1 MPKLLYLITED
12 WFFVSHFLPMARAA
26 RAAGFEVVVAT
37 RVRQHGE
44 RIAAEGCRVISL
56 ENERRSF
63 GAFEALRGFF
73 RIARIVRE
81 ERPDI
86 VHCIA
91 LRMVVLGG
99 LAARRGG
106 ARNLVLA
113 PTGLGHLWIDGGLRE
128 RIARGFARIALGRWL
143 RRPGTRYLFENS
155 DDPREFG
162 LDANDAVTIVPGAG
176 VNPSEFPPSPEPAT
190 PPLKVA
196 VVARM
201 IWPKGIAEAA
211 AAVKRARALG
221 ADVELDLYGA
231 PDPSNRRTC
240 TESQLEA
247 LAEPGIRWHGRSND
261 IARVWREH
269 HVAMLLTW
277 YREGVP
283 RSIIEAAA
291 AGRPIITTDVP
302 GCRDL
307 VRDGVEGVVVAPR
320 DVEAAA
326 RALVRLAGDAALRAR
341 LGAAAHARF
350 EERFTEDAVRRT
362 VSDLYLSFGVDKT
375 PSPAQT
381 LR

>member
-37 RVRQHGE
+37 RVRRHGE
-44 RIAAEGCRVISL
+44 AIAAEGCRVVSL
-56 ENERRSF
+56 EHERRSF
-63 GAFEALRGFF
+63 GPFEALRGFL

-99 LAARRGG
+99 LAARWGG
-106 ARNLVLA
+106 AGNLVLA
-113 PTGLGHLWIDGGLRE
+113 PTGLGHLWIDDSVRE
-128 RIARGFARIALGRWL
+128 RIARAFARIAVGRWL

-162 LDANDAVTIVPGAG
+162 LETTDAVTIVPGAG
-176 VNPSEFPPSPEPAT
+176 VNPGEFPPSPEPAA
-190 PPLKVA
+190 PPLRAA

-201 IWPKGIAEAA
+201 IWPKGIAEAV

-240 TESQLEA
+240 TEIELQA

-283 RSIIEAAA
+283 RSLIEAAA
-291 AGRPIITTDVP
+291 AGRPIVTTDVP

-307 VRDGVEGVVVAPR
+307 VRDGKEGVVVAPR

-326 RALVRLAGDAALRAR
+326 RALVALAGDAALRAR

-350 EERFTEDAVRRT
+350 QERFTEDAVRRT
-362 VSDLYLSFGVDKT
+362 VTALYASFGVKG
-375 PSPAQT
+375 
-381 LR
+381 LRE

>member
-37 RVRQHGE
+37 RVRAHGA
-44 RIAAEGCRVISL
+44 RIAAEGFRVVSL

-63 GAFEALRGFF
+63 GPFEALRGFF
-73 RIARIVRE
+73 RIVRIVRE

-99 LAARRGG
+99 LAARMGG
-106 ARNLVLA
+106 ARQLVLA
-113 PTGLGHLWIDGGLRE
+113 PTGLGHLWSDNGLIE
-128 RIARGFARIALGRWL
+128 RFARALSRIVAGRWL
-143 RRPGTRYLFENS
+143 RRPGTRYLFENT

-162 LDANDAVTIVPGAG
+162 LGEGAPVTIVPGAG
-176 VNPSEFPPSPEPAT
+176 VDPAEFPPSPEPAA
-190 PPLKVA
+190 PPMRVA

-201 IWPKGIAEAA
+201 IWPKGIAEAV
-211 AAVKRARALG
+211 AAVRRARALG
-221 ADVELDLYGA
+221 ADVELDLYGE

-240 TESQLEA
+240 TEAELRA
-247 LAEPGIRWHGRSND
+247 LAEPGIRWQGRTD
-261 IARVWREH
+261 DLARVWREH
-269 HVAMLLTW
+269 HVALLLTY

-283 RSIIEAAA
+283 RSLIEAAA
-291 AGRPIITTDVP
+291 AGRPIVTTDVP
-302 GCRDL
+302 GCRDV
-307 VRDGVEGVVVAPR
+307 VRDGAEGLLVPPHDVEG
-320 DVEAAA
+320 AA

-350 EERFTEDAVRRT
+350 EERFTEAAVRRT
-362 VSDLYLSFGVDKT
+362 VGELYDSFGLDKAQ
-375 PSPAQT
+375 PGAQT
-381 LR
+381 

>member
-26 RAAGFEVVVAT
+26 QAAGFEVVVAT

-44 RIAAEGCRVISL
+44 RLAAEGCRVVSL

-63 GAFEALRGFF
+63 GPFEALLGFL

-81 ERPDI
+81 EGPDI

-99 LAARRGG
+99 LAARWGG

-113 PTGLGHLWIDGGLRE
+113 PTGLGHLWIDGGLKE
-128 RIARGFARIALGRWL
+128 RIARAFARIAVGRWL
-143 RRPGTRYLFENS
+143 RRGGTRYLFENS

-162 LDANDAVTIVPGAG
+162 LGGSDAVTIVPGAG
-176 VNPSEFPPSPEPAT
+176 VKPDEFPPSPEPPS
-190 PPLKVA
+190 PPLKAA

-201 IWPKGIAEAA
+201 IWPKGIAEAV

-221 ADVELDLYGA
+221 AEVELDLYGA

-240 TESQLEA
+240 TAAELEA
-247 LAEPGIRWHGRSND
+247 LAEPGIRWHGRTND
-261 IARVWREH
+261 VARVWREH

-326 RALVRLAGDAALRAR
+326 RALVRLAGDPALRAR

-350 EERFTEDAVRRT
+350 AERFTEEAVRRT
-362 VSDLYLSFGVDKT
+362 ICALYASFGVK
-375 PSPAQT
+375 A
-381 LR
+381 